1 MRCLVT
7 GVAGFIGSHLAQAL
21 VSQGHEVVG
30 VDCLTPY
37 YGRLRKEANLREAGN
52 SGPFQFLELNL
63 EDAELT
69 GLLEGAD
76 VVFHLAGQP
85 GVRSS
90 WGTSFADYVRNN
102 ITVTQRLLEAS
113 AQARITRFVY
123 ASSSS
128 VYGNTPRLPT
138 SESDPCRPFSPYGVT
153 KLAAENLCTAYADNG
168 LVETV
173 CLRYFTV
180 YGPRQRPD
188 MAFSR
193 FINMALRGD
202 PLTLHAGGE
211 QIRDFTYVD
220 DVVRANLA
228 AAFRPVRPGAVINI
242 AGGVRVTMADVL
254 VLLEEVM
261 EMPLDIKRTPPQA
274 GDVEATAGDTAA
286 ANEILGW
293 SPRVDLR
300 SGLERQVEWQREK
313 ADDSVSHLV

>member
-1 MRCLVT
+1 MRCIVT

-21 VSQGHEVVG
+21 VAQGHEVVG

-52 SGPFQFLELNL
+52 SGPFQFLELDL
-63 EDAELT
+63 EYAPLT
-69 GLLEGAD
+69 ALFKRAD

-102 ITVTQRLLEAS
+102 VTVTQRLLEAS
-113 AQARITRFVY
+113 GHAGIMRFVY

-168 LVETV
+168 IVETV
-173 CLRYFTV
+173 SLRYFTV

-193 FINMALRGD
+193 FINMALRGEPV
-202 PLTLHAGGE
+202 PLYAGGE

-228 AAFRPVRPGAVINI
+228 AAVRPVRPGALFNI

-254 VLLEEVM
+254 LLLEEVM
-261 EMPLDIKRTPPQA
+261 DMPLDIRRTQPQP
-274 GDVEATAGDTAA
+274 GDVRATAGDTAA
-286 ANEILGW
+286 ANETLGW
-293 SPRVDLR
+293 SPSVDLR
-300 SGLERQVEWQREK
+300 SGLERQVNWQRET
-313 ADDSVSHLV
+313 ADEIVSQLV

>member
-1 MRCLVT
+1 MRCIVT

-21 VSQGHEVVG
+21 VAQGHEVVG

-63 EDAELT
+63 EYAALT
-69 GLLEGAD
+69 ALFKGAD

-102 ITVTQRLLEAS
+102 VTVTQRLLEAS
-113 AQARITRFVY
+113 GHAGSMRFVY

-168 LVETV
+168 IVETV
-173 CLRYFTV
+173 SLRYFTV

-193 FINMALRGD
+193 FINMALRGEPV
-202 PLTLHAGGE
+202 PLYAGGE

-228 AAFRPVRPGAVINI
+228 AAVRPVRPGAVFNI

-254 VLLEEVM
+254 LLLEEVM
-261 EMPLDIKRTPPQA
+261 DMPLDIRRTQPQP
-274 GDVEATAGDTAA
+274 GDVRATAGDTAA
-286 ANEILGW
+286 ANETLGW
-293 SPRVDLR
+293 SPSVDLR
-300 SGLERQVEWQREK
+300 SGLERQVNWQRET
-313 ADDSVSHLV
+313 ADEIVSQLV